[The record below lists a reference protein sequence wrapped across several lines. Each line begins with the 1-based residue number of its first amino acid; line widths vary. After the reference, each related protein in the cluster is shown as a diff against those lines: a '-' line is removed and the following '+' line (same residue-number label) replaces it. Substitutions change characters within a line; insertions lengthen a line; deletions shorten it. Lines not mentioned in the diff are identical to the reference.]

1 MVTEKDFWYW
11 LKNLMKNDVAV
22 IIPNWNG
29 KKWLEISLASLM
41 KQTYSSFEIVVVD
54 NGSTDD
60 SVSFVSQ
67 NFPQVKIVCLDKN
80 FGFATAINAGVK
92 AVNTAYVAFVN
103 NDTEI
108 DKHWLSEIM
117 QCAKKYPEVASFC
130 SKLLN
135 YDDRKKIDGVGIRI
149 NEVGQ
154 ARSIGWEEKDTGQY
168 EQEMAIFGA
177 TGGAALFKR
186 DVFIKVGWFDQHY
199 FMYSEEV
206 DWAFRAQFL
215 GYKSMYCP
223 KAIIYHKHKASS
235 SKRKQMLEYWQFT
248 NMYMTIIKDFPT
260 TILLKKWRWLK
271 IILVYFNTIWYQFRS
286 GFFWQPFAVTA
297 TLIKNLPYLLQQ
309 RSKIQRSRKVSD
321 EYIESF
327 LHPKPVTFWGI
338 FK

>member
-11 LKNLMKNDVAV
+11 LKNRMKNDVAV

-117 QCAKKYPEVASFC
+117 QCA
-130 SKLLN
+130 
-135 YDDRKKIDGVGIRI
+135 
-149 NEVGQ
+149 
-154 ARSIGWEEKDTGQY
+154 
-168 EQEMAIFGA
+168 
-177 TGGAALFKR
+177 
-186 DVFIKVGWFDQHY
+186 
-199 FMYSEEV
+199 
-206 DWAFRAQFL
+206 
-215 GYKSMYCP
+215 
-223 KAIIYHKHKASS
+223 
-235 SKRKQMLEYWQFT
+235 
-248 NMYMTIIKDFPT
+248 
-260 TILLKKWRWLK
+260 
-271 IILVYFNTIWYQFRS
+271 
-286 GFFWQPFAVTA
+286 
-297 TLIKNLPYLLQQ
+297 
-309 RSKIQRSRKVSD
+309 
-321 EYIESF
+321 
-327 LHPKPVTFWGI
+327 
-338 FK
+338 